1 MGWGW
6 EWGGKVSF
14 EERVGFE
21 SAEERGRP
29 LGTMLENRAEAVTA
43 PHS

>member
-21 SAEERGRP
+21 FVEERGRF
-29 LGTMLENRAEAVTA
+29 LGIMLENRVEVVIVFY
-43 PHS
+43 S